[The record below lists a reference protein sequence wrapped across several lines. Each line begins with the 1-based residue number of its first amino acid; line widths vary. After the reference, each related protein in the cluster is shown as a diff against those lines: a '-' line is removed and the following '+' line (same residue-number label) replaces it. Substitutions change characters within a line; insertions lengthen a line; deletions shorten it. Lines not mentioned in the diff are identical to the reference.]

1 MLSREPGKL
10 YCPLTILYS
19 FGRSPDRLFHFKV
32 PVATLDAYIRAGFRE
47 SVGFRFQKKEKIPN
61 LSGPGSIGIGKFVRK
76 SVAVVREDL
85 NLYVV
90 RA

>member
-1 MLSREPGKL
+1 MSRENYIARSRLSTLLGGL
-10 YCPLTILYS
+10 RTAYFILR
-19 FGRSPDRLFHFKV
+19 FPF
-32 PVATLDAYIRAGFRE
+32 ATLDAYIRAGFRE